1 MPKST
6 RRRLSS
12 WTVLVSTVGLAVA
25 FVSSCS
31 DGATGTT
38 GLPTTLEAGTAA
50 VTTTGT
56 PTTTSGP
63 VRSGTPVVV
72 DTDLARDSVMAILYL
87 LGRPDLDVRAITVSG
102 TGEVHC
108 EPGVRIAA
116 GLVEL
121 ARASEIPVACGPE
134 QPLQGVNAFPS
145 EWRAAADDAWGL
157 HLPQGGQPSAL
168 PAPELLVSV
177 ISSAVEPV
185 VVFTDGPLTN
195 LAAAIRL
202 DPGIVGSIG
211 MVFTMGGA
219 VDVAGNTDQNPMAEY
234 NIWVDPVAAAEVLA
248 SGLPLTLVPLDATNQ
263 VPLHLFHL
271 RALQEHQATPGA
283 QAAVTMLSADT
294 ELMRGGGG
302 YFWDQL
308 TAALLVDESLA
319 GFETMRLGVVTDGG
333 PESVGAINRASDGS
347 EVRVAVTVDAERFE
361 REFLSALAGEDV
373 GPITV
378 TADITA
384 DFDGENWTL
393 VCPRTLASGEYTL
406 VFTNWSTV
414 DAVLA
419 FGQLTGDATEAD
431 VLAWTSLDQP
441 PPFSP
446 DGFYAAPG
454 GRAIAVIDLSQSGT
468 HYIEGMD
475 FGRHLVSNLG
485 RIEVTD

>member
-12 WTVLVSTVGLAVA
+12 WTVRVGMVGLAVA
-25 FVSSCS
+25 FMSSCS
-31 DGATGTT
+31 GGAASTT
-38 GLPTTLEAGTAA
+38 GLPTTLEGDAA
-50 VTTTGT
+50 LVTTTAT
-56 PTTTSGP
+56 PITSAP
-63 VRSGTPVVV
+63 VTSGTPVVV

-116 GLVEL
+116 GLVAL
-121 ARASEIPVACGPE
+121 AEAGDIPVACGPE

-145 EWRAAADDAWGL
+145 DWRVAADDAWGL
-157 HLPQGGQPSAL
+157 HLPEGGQPSGL

-177 ISSAVEPV
+177 ISSTVEPM

-202 DPGIVGSIG
+202 DPGIVERIG

-234 NIWVDPVAAAEVLA
+234 NLWVDPVAAAEVLA

-283 QAAVTMLSADT
+283 AAAVTMLSADGG
-294 ELMRGGGG
+294 LMRGGGG

-308 TAALLVDESLA
+308 AAALLVDESLA
-319 GFETMRLGVVTDGG
+319 GFETMRLSVVTEGG
-333 PESVGAINRASDGS
+333 PESVGTVTRASDGS
-347 EVRVAVTVDAERFE
+347 EVRVVVTVDAERFE

-378 TADITA
+378 EADITA

-393 VCPRTLASGEYTL
+393 TCPRTLASGEYTL
-406 VFTNWSTV
+406 VFANRSTV

-419 FGQLTGDATEAD
+419 FGQLSGDASEAD

-441 PPFSP
+441 PPFEL
-446 DGFYAAPG
+446 DGYYAAPG
-454 GRAIAVIDLSQSGT
+454 RRAIAVIDLSQSGT
-468 HYIEGMD
+468 HYIEGID
-475 FGRHLVSNLG
+475 FDRTLVSNLG